1 MKKNNKNG
9 FVLVETLIVVVFVA
23 AIFSIIFLNFYPL
36 IGEYERRENYDDVES
51 KYGAYWVKKMI
62 QESNWKDSE
71 SYYGFINGTLEYP
84 KGVYVS
90 IDNNSIE
97 NLPLNIENEEY
108 YKKLFKK
115 QNINAFIFTKY
126 NLTDLKTLINNNMK
140 ENNKDYSSSYPSIS
154 EGFKDYIKYL
164 PNYTHESLNGSK
176 YRILIEFKHD
186 SPSKSNFIGD
196 EDITEYPYYTYATLE
211 VTK

>member
-23 AIFSIIFLNFYPL
+23 AIFSIMFLNFYPL

-62 QESNWKDSE
+62 QDSN
-71 SYYGFINGTLEYP
+71 YTVNYNNPHATPFNIYP
-84 KGVYVS
+84 YTIYRDITCS
-90 IDNNSIE
+90 TIYSDD
-97 NLPLNIENEEY
+97 EEKKSKCEEI
-108 YKKLFKK
+108 YKKLGIEKS
-115 QNINAFIFTKY
+115 ILAAY
-126 NLTDLKTLINNNMK
+126 NLTNLKKGIAEFPTSTTGISYGINLIDDN
-140 ENNKDYSSSYPSIS
+140 
-154 EGFKDYIKYL
+154 FRDYINYL
-164 PNYTHESLNGSK
+164 PNYTHESLNGAK
-176 YRILIEFKHD
+176 YRILVKFKHD
-186 SPSKSNFIGD
+186 SPTKSDFIGD

>member
-23 AIFSIIFLNFYPL
+23 AIFSIMFLNFYPL

-62 QESNWKDSE
+62 QDSNYMIGTIRP
-71 SYYGFINGTLEYP
+71 YYREITCITIYSDDAE
-84 KGVYVS
+84 KKS
-90 IDNNSIE
+90 MC
-97 NLPLNIENEEY
+97 EEI
-108 YKKLFKK
+108 YKKLGIEKSIITAYDLTALK
-115 QNINAFIFTKY
+115 AGIAEYPTSSATGTSYGIN
-126 NLTDLKTLINNNMK
+126 LIDDN
-140 ENNKDYSSSYPSIS
+140 
-154 EGFKDYIKYL
+154 FRDYINYL
-164 PNYTHESLNGSK
+164 PNYTHESLNGAK
-176 YRILIEFKHD
+176 YRILVKVKHD
-186 SPSKSNFIGD
+186 SPTKSDFIGD

>member
-23 AIFSIIFLNFYPL
+23 AIFSIMFLNFYPL

-62 QESNWKDSE
+62 QDSN
-71 SYYGFINGTLEYP
+71 YTVNYNNPHATPFNIYP
-84 KGVYVS
+84 YTIYRDITCS
-90 IDNNSIE
+90 TIYSDD
-97 NLPLNIENEEY
+97 EEKKSKCEEI
-108 YKKLFKK
+108 YKKLGIEKS
-115 QNINAFIFTKY
+115 ILAAY
-126 NLTDLKTLINNNMK
+126 NLTNLKKGIAEFPTSTTGTSYGINLIDDN
-140 ENNKDYSSSYPSIS
+140 
-154 EGFKDYIKYL
+154 FRDYINYL
-164 PNYTHESLNGSK
+164 PNYTHESLNGAK
-176 YRILIEFKHD
+176 YRILVKFKHD
-186 SPSKSNFIGD
+186 SPKKSNFIGD